1 MVSLLL
7 NPFTLQNIDCENHLA
22 TPCRFLCVH
31 QTGCNAN
38 LFYADAPKPRVEVM
52 TEAFWDYVAKAT
64 QTADDTIQMIKKT
77 QFGQDVRY
85 LSL

>member
-1 MVSLLL
+1 MRRI
-7 NPFTLQNIDCENHLA
+7 LQQPQPTQQREGSYP
-22 TPCRFLCVH
+22 TGPGVH

-38 LFYADAPKPRVEVM
+38 LFYADAPKPQMEVM
-52 TEAFWDYVAKAT
+52 TEAFWDYVAKAS

-85 LSL
+85 VSL